1 MAAGDVLLKFNN
13 SIIPQETYYWCG
25 PATMQVLLSARGI
38 DVSEADMA
46 RALGTTVNG
55 TDYIGYL
62 TRELNK
68 RVGDVYRTVDF
79 AQETPSIIEQFRKD
93 LKKSVDAGFGIGAN
107 IMVPPTNYP
116 RTTRGERAAYSG
128 GWVYHYF
135 SVMGYN
141 LGSDEAAVADSGFR
155 DYFYWIKIPQLVS
168 MIAGKGYTAA
178 RNAKSPEFLGALS
191 TDRQRRIADEFAQLG
206 EF

>member
-1 MAAGDVLLKFNN
+1 MAVGDVLLKFNN

-25 PATMQVLLSARGI
+25 PATMQVLMSCRGVA
-38 DVSEADMA
+38 VSEADMA

-68 RVGDVYRTVDF
+68 RVGDVYRTVDI
-79 AQETPSIIEQFRKD
+79 AKETAPVIEQFRKD
-93 LKKSVDAGFGIGAN
+93 LKKSIDAGFGIGAN
-107 IMVPPTNYP
+107 IMVPPGNYP
-116 RTTRGERAAYSG
+116 RPTRGERAAYSG

-135 SVMGYN
+135 SVVGYN
-141 LGSDEAAVADSGFR
+141 LGSDEAAVADSGFP
-155 DYFYWIKIPQLVS
+155 DFFYWMKIPQLVS

-178 RNAKSPEFLGALS
+178 RNAKSPAVLGSLS
-191 TDRQRRIADEFAQLG
+191 DARQRRIADEFAQLG